1 MGEQYSSYP
10 SDIDPGTEPEA
21 FSAAFEGMYQVMCG
35 CDTAACDEHEL
46 ESVKGYIGPLC
57 CNPDF
62 VDVSSL
68 LANDDCT
75 DVQSMDFMEFLAS
88 MDEGD
93 ATETTT
99 TTGRQ
104 RVSRNVAKLGQTLS

>member
-1 MGEQYSSYP
+1 M
-10 SDIDPGTEPEA
+10 
-21 FSAAFEGMYQVMCG
+21 AAYEELYRGKCG
-35 CDTAACDEHEL
+35 CDTAACDVHEL
-46 ESVKGYIGPLC
+46 ESVKEYIGPLC

-88 MDEGD
+88 MDEDDGALNEGARWSEAAD
-93 ATETTT
+93 GLSDCGTDDMPPTLIGTDVDILNPDFAA
-99 TTGRQ
+99 
-104 RVSRNVAKLGQTLS
+104 RNKA

>member
-10 SDIDPGTEPEA
+10 SDPPDPM
-21 FSAAFEGMYQVMCG
+21 AAYEELYRGKCG

-46 ESVKGYIGPLC
+46 ESVKEYIGPLC

-88 MDEGD
+88 MDEDDGD
-93 ATETTT
+93 GDHDDDDGPPAC
-99 TTGRQ
+99 
-104 RVSRNVAKLGQTLS
+104 VAECS

>member
-21 FSAAFEGMYQVMCG
+21 FWAAIEGMYQGMCG

-46 ESVKGYIGPLC
+46 ESVKEYIGPLC

-75 DVQSMDFMEFLAS
+75 DVQSMGFMEFLAS
-88 MDEGD
+88 MSEDDGD
-93 ATETTT
+93 GDHDDHDDGPPAC
-99 TTGRQ
+99 
-104 RVSRNVAKLGQTLS
+104 VAECS